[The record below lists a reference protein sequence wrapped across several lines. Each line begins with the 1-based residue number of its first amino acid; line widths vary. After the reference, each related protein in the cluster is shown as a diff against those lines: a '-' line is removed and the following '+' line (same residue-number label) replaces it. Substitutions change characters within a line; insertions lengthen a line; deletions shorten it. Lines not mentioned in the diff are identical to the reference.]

1 MQRKEVRIFQQRLR
15 KDKEQSK
22 MKNTINKMKK
32 TLEGIHSRQDDSE
45 WISELEDRVVEITV
59 AEQKKESRMKRN
71 EDSLKETLGTTSSA
85 LIFTLKWS
93 QEEKRERAWKNI

>member
-1 MQRKEVRIFQQRLR
+1 
-15 KDKEQSK
+15 
-22 MKNTINKMKK
+22 MKK

-45 WISELEDRVVEITV
+45 WISELEDRVVEVTV

-85 LIFTLKWS
+85 LIFTLILCILNTRTLRK
-93 QEEKRERAWKNI
+93 